1 MQTNYIENGDC
12 LKLIKSLDN
21 KSIDVSFTSPPYNR
35 IRNDTYQ
42 FYDDTK
48 KDYFDFLIN
57 ITNEIHSMLNNI
69 SIKSI

>member
-48 KDYFDFLIN
+48 KDFEYPQ
-57 ITNEIHSMLNNI
+57 TTG
-69 SIKSI
+69 